1 MRTLNSHFCLFKM
14 RILKGRF
21 SRRVRIEIRIGRSI
35 MEHIND
41 LLLDIELL
49 TALILER
56 DALDD
61 QNFLGKKNI
70 KELVSIKYY
79 ITQINVNGIQDY
91 NSEKVLDHL
100 QIIKKK
106 LRELK
111 FYPLKYKKIIEE
123 VKVKVQQC
131 IDNH

>member
-1 MRTLNSHFCLFKM
+1 
-14 RILKGRF
+14 
-21 SRRVRIEIRIGRSI
+21 